1 MGTSLDG
8 IILFGDTDSQVEVGS
23 FTRESID
30 RSATGLDGVVSIDF
44 GERGRKIKQKGE
56 LRARSTEELNKKVEA
71 MQAFMDGNTHTL
83 AGLQGQVFENIRIDS
98 VSVRN
103 ERASGGGVVADYEIV
118 YMQLMV

>member
-56 LRARSTEELNKKVEA
+56 LRARSTEA